1 MGIGGICRWGAGA
14 LAIIFLTC
22 VGLSILML
30 QQVRIGGPSYIA
42 DRQASDLIADILP
55 PPLYIIEAQL
65 EVSRASDPA
74 SVSRLTGKM
83 AVLKRDFGERRAYWQ
98 SADIPEDLRR
108 SIETVTATAGRYWS
122 ELDRSF
128 LPALRS
134 GNEAMVAVSRS
145 RLDAYYAA
153 HRSAV
158 DRLVGQ
164 SRDYQHG
171 LTEAVAA
178 RLRNALLVMAGAAL
192 VFFAALFGA
201 VIWLDRRVVVAIS
214 GTASVMRDLAE
225 GRTQAVLEGRERRD
239 EIGSM
244 ARSVEKFREAGIA
257 RATAEAQLRRSSAE
271 QQEMADAMAEALRA
285 LSAGDLAFRIEH
297 PFPERLE
304 PLRHDFNG
312 ACESLSRVIEGVA
325 AAASSVETASVQI
338 DSASHDL
345 AQRTEHQAAKLAVSA
360 STLSDIS
367 VSLVESHQQAGRVS
381 EAVCHAHDDAALAE
395 ETVEEAIAAIGRV
408 AEASQAIAALVD
420 LIDGIA
426 FQTNL
431 LALNAGV
438 EASRAGEAGRGFAVV
453 ANEVRALS
461 ERCSDAAGRIK
472 GGISATTEAVAGGVT
487 LVGRASHLL
496 KAVIGRVQ
504 AARTM
509 AEQMAADSSHQAQ
522 RVAQVDRSVGEV
534 EALTQQNAAMVEQSA
549 AAARDLLGQ
558 GRCLTRSVAQFTVP
572 TVASRRRAA

>member
-1 MGIGGICRWGAGA
+1 
-14 LAIIFLTC
+14 
-22 VGLSILML
+22 ML

-65 EVSRASDPA
+65 EVSRASSNPV
-74 SVSRLTGKM
+74 SVSRLTDKM
-83 AVLKRDFGERRAYWQ
+83 AALERDFRERRTYWQ
-98 SADIPEDLRR
+98 SADIPQDLHR
-108 SIETVTATAGRYWS
+108 SIETVTVTAGRYWS
-122 ELDRSF
+122 EVDRSF
-128 LPALRS
+128 LPALS
-134 GNEAMVAVSRS
+134 AGNEAMVAVSRS
-145 RLDAYYAA
+145 RLDAHYAA
-153 HRSAV
+153 HRRAV
-158 DRLVGQ
+158 DGLVRQ

-171 LTEAVAA
+171 LTEAVAEQ
-178 RLRNALLVMAGAAL
+178 LQNALLVMGGAAL
-192 VFFAALFGA
+192 LFFAALFGA

-214 GTASVMRDLAE
+214 GTASVMSDLAE
-225 GRTQAVLEGRERRD
+225 GRTQAVLEGSARRD

-244 ARSVEKFREAGIA
+244 ARSVDKFREAGIA
-257 RATAEAQLRRSSAE
+257 RTAAEAQLRRSSTE
-271 QQEMADAMAEALRA
+271 QQEMASAMAEALRA

-297 PFPERLE
+297 PFPESFE

-325 AAASSVETASVQI
+325 TAASSVETASVQI

-367 VSLVESHQQAGRVS
+367 ASLAESHQQAGKVS
-381 EAVCHAHDDAALAE
+381 EAVCHAHDDVALAE
-395 ETVEEAIAAIGRV
+395 ATVGEAIAAIGRV
-408 AEASQAIAALVD
+408 AEASQAIEDLVD

-472 GGISATTEAVAGGVT
+472 GGISATTDAVAGGVT
-487 LVGRASHLL
+487 LVERVSHLL
-496 KAVIGRVQ
+496 RAVIGRVE

-509 AEQMAADSSHQAQ
+509 AAQMAADSSVQAQ
-522 RVAQVDRSVGEV
+522 RVAQVDRSVGEID
-534 EALTQQNAAMVEQSA
+534 ALTQQNAAMVEQSA

-572 TVASRRRAA
+572 KVDFRRRAA